1 MMTAA
6 ESGDLGERLQ
16 GLAMSLMSSFAAL
29 GADVNNIQFAFL
41 HSSRDELEQEVRR
54 LMVANPKV
62 QALIEAFQNE
72 VRRIASKDA
81 IRGGILTLCQETF
94 LQLQRIDGNC
104 SEEEKALFERMKYNF
119 KETIKTVATGLAD
132 LTGHLTNRLLIKIVK
147 STFHV
152 ADQDREVNFPLIS
165 VQIQALSLMI
175 LRLAELLLSN

>member
-1 MMTAA
+1 MTAA
-6 ESGDLGERLQ
+6 ESGDLGERIQ
-16 GLAMSLMSSFAAL
+16 CLAMQSLASLAAL
-29 GADVNNIQFAFL
+29 GATSADVFRMKNIQFAFL

-119 KETIKTVATGLAD
+119 KETIKTVATGLSD
-132 LTGHLTNRLLIKIVK
+132 LTGRLKNRLTKL
-147 STFHV
+147 
-152 ADQDREVNFPLIS
+152 FPQEKLLNNIPVENHHNVFS
-165 VQIQALSLMI
+165 VSWFVSLN
-175 LRLAELLLSN
+175 RL